1 MKNATP
7 SDIAIKNVLKD
18 IDELISYAKDFIK
31 VGHNDAPVFLAEC
44 GPLERRFDKV
54 LNALEQARVLGYIT
68 QEQFT
73 QIKKYFYIMDDNASQ
88 SLENVSTNYLNT
100 NKGGHIADIVER
112 IFPQTENNLFIER
125 MSEMKKLLEKSLS
138 KEEKVKGL
146 IKGLKQ
152 PIRWEEV
159 ILLFDGANI
168 DVIQDDRNLGKYSL
182 DDLNFPKLRTNKQDK
197 ILRGVKGI
205 FMSLFFNK
213 TDKSISVID
222 SKDNNN
228 QKLKSSL
235 SKILCEAFGTNKDPI
250 EITDGVYRPVF
261 IARFGGELRI
271 NEHRSGGELFDNK
284 EY

>member
-7 SDIAIKNVLKD
+7 SDIAIKNILKD

-31 VGHNDAPVFLAEC
+31 AGHNDAPVFLAES

-54 LNALEQARVLGYIT
+54 LNALEQARVLGYIKP
-68 QEQFT
+68 EQFT
-73 QIKKYFYIMDDNASQ
+73 QIKEYFYITDNNIFK
-88 SLENVSTNYLNT
+88 SLEDVSTDYLNT
-100 NKGGHIADIVER
+100 NKGGHIADIIER

-125 MSEMKKLLEKSLS
+125 ISGMKKQLEKNLS
-138 KEEKVKGL
+138 KEEKAKGL

-152 PIRWEEV
+152 PVRWEDV
-159 ILLFDGANI
+159 TMLFDGANI
-168 DVIQDDRNLGKYSL
+168 EVIQDDRNIGTYSL
-182 DDLNFPKLRTNKQDK
+182 DDLNFPKHKTNKQEK
-197 ILRGVKGI
+197 ILRGVKGL
-205 FMSLFFNK
+205 FMSLFFNI

-235 SKILCEAFGTNKDPI
+235 SKTLCEAFGTNKDPI
-250 EITDGVYRPVF
+250 KITDGVYRPIF

-271 NEHRSGGELFDNK
+271 DEHRSGGELFENQ